1 MRRLNQKKNVLL
13 LINDLTGGGAELVV
27 YNLCRHIDRS
37 LFNVSVC
44 HTKQRGYRGDY
55 LHAQG
60 YDIVSLPGYQ
70 AGKVD
75 YLSFLKLYRLLKI
88 KEIDLVH
95 SHSTDGLIDSALCRM
110 FYLKVKAIHTF
121 HFGNYPY
128 LNKKYLLME
137 KIFSKVPNRLVAVGS
152 EQKESIIKTFSIP
165 KKRISTVWNGVEG
178 QKKGMADSNLLESLP
193 KGKLIL
199 GSISTFIPQKG
210 LDYLLDIAVVLKQK
224 RKDFIVLIVGDGPL
238 RPDLEKRCNQ
248 LNLSDTVFF
257 LGWLK
262 DAPSRILPLFDIFV
276 QSSLWEAM
284 SMVILESMAEGKPI
298 VATEVGENRH
308 VIEHG
313 ESGFLS
319 QPGDTQTMAGH
330 IELLLDNAETRNSM
344 GLKAR
349 ESFESNFTVDL
360 MARRYEQV
368 YNEVLGR

>member
-1 MRRLNQKKNVLL
+1 
-13 LINDLTGGGAELVV
+13 
-27 YNLCRHIDRS
+27 
-37 LFNVSVC
+37 
-44 HTKQRGYRGDY
+44 

>member
-1 MRRLNQKKNVLL
+1 
-13 LINDLTGGGAELVV
+13 
-27 YNLCRHIDRS
+27 
-37 LFNVSVC
+37 
-44 HTKQRGYRGDY
+44 
-55 LHAQG
+55 
-60 YDIVSLPGYQ
+60 
-70 AGKVD
+70 
-75 YLSFLKLYRLLKI
+75 
-88 KEIDLVH
+88 
-95 SHSTDGLIDSALCRM
+95 
-110 FYLKVKAIHTF
+110 
-121 HFGNYPY
+121 
-128 LNKKYLLME
+128 
-137 KIFSKVPNRLVAVGS
+137 
-152 EQKESIIKTFSIP
+152 
-165 KKRISTVWNGVEG
+165 
-178 QKKGMADSNLLESLP
+178 LESLP